1 MILSTSSGANHT
13 SPSTLQHLPQPVQL
27 KFNPSSYQGK
37 DHGAIAD
44 LIRRRI
50 GFLLCDA
57 SALQLYGRHKYTTA
71 TITAIISV
79 YKTSLLLSYP

>member
-27 KFNPSSYQGK
+27 KLRPSSNHGK
-37 DHGAIAD
+37 ENGAIVD

-50 GFLLCDA
+50 GFLFSCDA
-57 SALQLYGRHKYTTA
+57 SALQLYGRYKYTTA
-71 TITAIISV
+71 TIIAIIR
-79 YKTSLLLSYP
+79 